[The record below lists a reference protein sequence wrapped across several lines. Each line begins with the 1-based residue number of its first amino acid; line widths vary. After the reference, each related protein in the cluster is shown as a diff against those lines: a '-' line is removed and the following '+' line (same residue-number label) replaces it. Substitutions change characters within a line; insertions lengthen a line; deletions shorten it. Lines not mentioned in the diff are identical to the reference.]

1 MAVRKE
7 RGIKAVISA
16 GKAYTRKDSV
26 KDMAGMEGEGIERLI
41 ADCMEEAL
49 GEVKEGERVVHLD
62 SGFVTKNMNT
72 HFWVVLIV
80 EREGESVTPAL
91 ASESESEG

>member
-7 RGIKAVISA
+7 KGNKVVISA
-16 GKAYTRKDSV
+16 GKAYTLKDSV
-26 KDMAGMEGEGIERLI
+26 KDMAGMESEGIERLM

-49 GEVKEGERVVHLD
+49 AEVKEGEEIVHLD
-62 SGFVTKNMNT
+62 SGFVTKNMTT

-80 EREGESVTPAL
+80 EREGEGVTPAL